1 MMHLFL
7 NGLAAT
13 AGAGLT
19 YIRNIVPH
27 LSRQTG
33 VRTTVALSPDLRSEL
48 GDPPNVVFLE
58 VETSGAARRFWQE
71 QTMLP
76 NLIQRSGADVLLSA
90 GNFSLRKSPVPQIL
104 LSGNSL
110 YTSADFFRD
119 LRKRGELGLWF
130 DTRMRGL
137 FARRSIFWA
146 DCTVAPSRA
155 FAEELERWTGHKI
168 SSVYHGFDH
177 TAFFCDNF
185 PLPADIA
192 QAIRPDEDAL
202 RLLFVSHYNYYR
214 NFETLL
220 RAIPHMRQKLGKRK
234 VQLLLTCKLSPGQN
248 PGSYRPESAAALV
261 RNLKIRDEVVELG
274 TVPYRLLH
282 HVYRAC
288 DIYVT
293 PAYAE
298 TFAHPLVEAM
308 ASGLPVVA
316 SDLAVHQEVCGE
328 AAVYFQRFSPEDLAE
343 QVLRVAHAEHL
354 ARSLS
359 DHGVTRSR
367 AFSWNTHVEQILSLA
382 EGLMRPSGA
391 VAAE

>member
-7 NGLAAT
+7 NGLAAS

-19 YIRNIVPH
+19 YIRNVVPH

-33 VRTTVALSPDLRSEL
+33 VRTSLAVNPDLRREL
-48 GDPPNVVFLE
+48 GDPPNITFLE
-58 VETSGAARRFWQE
+58 VETLSAVRRFWQE
-71 QTMLP
+71 QTLLP
-76 NLIQRSGADVLLSA
+76 KMIRRSGANVLISL

-110 YTSADFFRD
+110 YTSDDFFRD
-119 LRKRGELGLWF
+119 LRRRRDLGLWF
-130 DTRMRGL
+130 DTRMRAV
-137 FARRSIFWA
+137 FARRSVFWA

-155 FAEELERWTGHKI
+155 FAAELERWTGRKVR
-168 SSVYHGFDH
+168 SVYHGFDH
-177 TAFFCDNF
+177 ATFFGDAS
-185 PLPADIA
+185 PLPPDIA
-192 QAIRPDEDAL
+192 GKIHPDREAL
-202 RLLFVSHYNYYR
+202 KLLFVSHYNYYR

-220 RAIPHMRQKLGKRK
+220 RAVPHLREKLGKRK
-234 VQLLLTCKLSPGQN
+234 VRLFLTCKLSPGEN
-248 PGSYRPESAAALV
+248 PGSYKPESAAALV
-261 RNLKIRDEVVELG
+261 QKLGIRDEVTELG
-274 TVPYRLLH
+274 AIPYRSLH
-282 HVYRAC
+282 HLYRAC

-316 SDLAVHQEVCGE
+316 SDLTVHREVCEE

-343 QVLRVAHAEHL
+343 QVLRVANAEDL

-359 DHGVTRSR
+359 DCGRARSQ
-367 AFSWNTHVEQILSLA
+367 AFSWSTHVEQLLSLA
-382 EGLMRPSGA
+382 AGLMKTRNLSP
-391 VAAE
+391 